1 MGGMSVLENM
11 AIAGNHIKDIDFII
25 GNSQAISEQL
35 GTNDTFGLGMKM
47 SKLSSWNQ
55 AMYPLEYLQKML
67 TQLRGIQ
74 DSVQAEGMKEEERI
88 DWNGVKMHLFRIFQQ
103 EQFILKVQGE
113 RSEGE
118 ALEYYVSTR
127 SSKAPL
133 KRFLFTL
140 DSGMITPVMK
150 GKDIIEKAHCVMYLM
165 TGSKIQGFIHLK
177 EYTEL
182 AEVAVLLG
190 INIRETNF
198 EACEVRGKTE
208 DIVKGT
214 VQVRLGVDENCQ
226 VKWGP
231 CAAWEDACKAVEND
245 LNNIFGTSYTRAR
258 NVLHKQGPNGA
269 DTAGWMY
276 IEQSFA
282 ISAHDT
288 LIEAEKEFSSIS
300 QTKKADSTREL
311 IE

>member
-103 EQFILKVQGE
+103 EQFIFQMEEANEDYEAVAYDVGTK
-113 RSEGE
+113 SPE
-118 ALEYYVSTR
+118 AL
-127 SSKAPL
+127 L
-133 KRFLFTL
+133 KRFLFTINNSSS
-140 DSGMITPVMK
+140 SGLR
-150 GKDIIEKAHCVMYLM
+150 GKEIIKKAHCIMYLYE
-165 TGSKIQGFIHLK
+165 GDKIQGFMHLK

-182 AEVAVLLG
+182 KEITKLLK
-190 INIRETNF
+190 INTKYTHF
-198 EACEVRGKTE
+198 EACEV
-208 DIVKGT
+208 
-214 VQVRLGVDENCQ
+214 
-226 VKWGP
+226 
-231 CAAWEDACKAVEND
+231 
-245 LNNIFGTSYTRAR
+245 
-258 NVLHKQGPNGA
+258 
-269 DTAGWMY
+269 
-276 IEQSFA
+276 
-282 ISAHDT
+282 
-288 LIEAEKEFSSIS
+288 
-300 QTKKADSTREL
+300 
-311 IE
+311 